1 MKKLPS
7 LILFIFLCFSSCN
20 FFMQEEYGELV
31 IDLEGSSSRAIGSN
45 GLPEIASSELY
56 LQIIG
61 ERSGIIEKKFEAGT
75 PKFFSENFPIGEKLK
90 IRVRLSVVS
99 ASWDTSVN
107 HTVTQGTNNIM
118 LKLNKIA
125 SGNKKIAF
133 SIGHSG
139 SPVNHKLRFEN
150 SSDIGINASTPI
162 SGTPGFARDSK
173 GRLYFIY
180 KDSSHWKIKRFT
192 SEGAEDTAYNHSPLT
207 SSLTGDDSEI
217 FSDRSTGDIY
227 ILDKKSSGNELYKT
241 DGTTSTN
248 IELPSNFQTP
258 SGDKISRMAIYDKF
272 CFIID
277 NNNKLHSYNF
287 NGTEI
292 SGHPIKSLDLFTNL
306 IKINSSD
313 IPAGNFKS
321 GDIFVNNNKLYVLFS
336 AFSSDLINGAYS
348 LGGILEYTYNDG
360 GNLAPARKLGFSQSL
375 TAGTDKIAHIDEA
388 SNFYGAAK
396 IIGFED
402 ETIYIAD
409 DGYKLQTGTPHAEVE
424 KNKNRIA
431 SLNTVSGSLSFEP
444 TEHTWFEE
452 KQEAAPPTPP
462 TPPSPGKMIV
472 WTKNGTTGYNFYEVT
487 DEDPNTSGK
496 TPLITGSGTTYPLDV
511 FSFDKDG
518 NLYVVWK
525 NNNNK
530 YEVRRYL
537 WLNDQNGYANA
548 HTKIELKDKD
558 GFNLSTEPK
567 AISIYLSAAGGD
579 SYCYYVYKD
588 AAKDNYILRFKW
600 DNESQNFLSSNFD
613 NVYQKKLADE
623 EIPGKEKK
631 CTALAA
637 NLDGLF
643 ASIIDETDNSYDITI
658 KKYSHTGTDES
669 SKQIISDPTS
679 SGGGNPDKYHK
690 QTINDMYIKDGAL
703 YILAAQYK
711 GRLNSTS
718 TTKVSVGGSLLKLES
733 LSGNIQDSTLTN
745 LWPSGAINALKED
758 YAPYRFIKTGDNQMV
773 IASDGYNGNSSSSP
787 ICTQLNKLVFFKK
800 TGGPDQWQYEKTK
813 DTDAQFSKELNHTG
827 GQFTWK

>member
-31 IDLEGSSSRAIGSN
+31 IDLEGSSSRTIGSN

-61 ERSGIIEKKFEAGT
+61 ETSGIIKKKFEAGT

-99 ASWDTSVN
+99 ASWETSVN

-139 SPVNHKLRFEN
+139 SSVSHKLRFEN
-150 SSDIGINASTPI
+150 GTDIGINASTPI

-180 KDSSHWKIKRFT
+180 KDSSQWKIKRFT
-192 SEGAEDTAYNHSPLT
+192 SEGAEDTAYNHSSLT
-207 SSLTGDDSEI
+207 SSLTGDEVEI

-227 ILDKKSSGNELYKT
+227 VLDKRSTGNKLYKT
-241 DGTTSTN
+241 DGTTKTN
-248 IELPSNFQTP
+248 IDLPSNFQNL

-272 CFIID
+272 SFIID

-287 NGTEI
+287 NGTQI
-292 SGHPIKSLDLFTNL
+292 SGTSIPSLDLFANL
-306 IKINSSD
+306 VKINSSY

-321 GDIFVNNNKLYVLFS
+321 GDIFVNKNKLYVLFS
-336 AFSSDLINGAYS
+336 AFSNDLINGAYS
-348 LGGILEYTYNDG
+348 LGGILEYTYNDE
-360 GNLAPARKLGFSQSL
+360 GNLVPARKLGFSQSL
-375 TAGTDKIAHIDEA
+375 TAGTENIANIDEA

-409 DGYKLQTGTPHAEVE
+409 DGYKLQTGASHAEVE

-431 SLNTVSGSLSFEP
+431 NLNTVSGSLSFEP
-444 TEHTWFEE
+444 TDHTWFEE

-462 TPPSPGKMIV
+462 TPPSPGKMII
-472 WTKNGTTGYNFYEVT
+472 WTKNGTSGYKFYEVT
-487 DEDPNTSGK
+487 DEDPNISGK

-511 FSFDKDG
+511 CSFDKDG

-525 NNNNK
+525 VGLTYKVRQYTKNSDGSFNTSSPPEQQLYYDSSTKLNQNQTPIAIAVDTSNNSTGYLIYSYNNNNINTPMEK
-530 YEVRRYL
+530 NS
-537 WLNDQNGYANA
+537 W
-548 HTKIELKDKD
+548 TKTA
-558 GFNLSTEPK
+558 GFNSGSHYDSYT
-567 AISIYLSAAGGD
+567 ILSAGHSVMAMAV
-579 SYCYYVYKD
+579 S
-588 AAKDNYILRFKW
+588 
-600 DNESQNFLSSNFD
+600 
-613 NVYQKKLADE
+613 
-623 EIPGKEKK
+623 P
-631 CTALAA
+631 
-637 NLDGLF
+637 DGLF
-643 ASIIDETDNSYDITI
+643 VAIENSLGTNVALSIWKYVDLSQPPNNQKYALTALGYHTNPGNADNLA
-658 KKYSHTGTDES
+658 
-669 SKQIISDPTS
+669 P
-679 SGGGNPDKYHK
+679 NF
-690 QTINDMYIKDGAL
+690 INDMYIKDGAL

-711 GRLNSTS
+711 GRLDSTS

-733 LSGNIQDSTLTN
+733 LSGNIQTSPLTN

-787 ICTQLNKLVFFKK
+787 ICTQLNKLVFFNKSS
-800 TGGPDQWQYEKTK
+800 GSSQWQYEKTK

>member
-1 MKKLPS
+1 M
-7 LILFIFLCFSSCN
+7 
-20 FFMQEEYGELV
+20 
-31 IDLEGSSSRAIGSN
+31 
-45 GLPEIASSELY
+45 
-56 LQIIG
+56 
-61 ERSGIIEKKFEAGT
+61 
-75 PKFFSENFPIGEKLK
+75 
-90 IRVRLSVVS
+90 
-99 ASWDTSVN
+99 
-107 HTVTQGTNNIM
+107 
-118 LKLNKIA
+118 
-125 SGNKKIAF
+125 
-133 SIGHSG
+133 
-139 SPVNHKLRFEN
+139 PV
-150 SSDIGINASTPI
+150 

-192 SEGAEDTAYNHSPLT
+192 SEGAEDTAYNHIPLT
-207 SSLTGDDSEI
+207 SSLTGDEVEI

-227 ILDKKSSGNELYKT
+227 VLDKKSSGNKLYKT
-241 DGTTSTN
+241 DGTTTTN
-248 IELPSNFQTP
+248 IVIPSNFQNP

-272 CFIID
+272 SFIID
-277 NNNKLHSYNF
+277 DSNKLHSYNF

-292 SGHPIKSLDLFTNL
+292 SGHPIQSLDLFKNL
-306 IKINSSD
+306 VKINSSY

-321 GDIFVNNNKLYVLFS
+321 MDIFVNKNKFYVLFS
-336 AFSSDLINGAYS
+336 AFSNDLTNGAYS

-360 GNLAPARKLGFSQSL
+360 GNLEPARKLGFSQSL
-375 TAGTDKIAHIDEA
+375 TAGMDNIANIDEA

-409 DGYKLQTGTPHAEVE
+409 DGYKLQIGTSHAEVE

-431 SLNTVSGSLSFEP
+431 SLNTVSGALSFEP

-452 KQEAAPPTPP
+452 KQESAPPTPP
-462 TPPSPGKMIV
+462 APLSPEKMII
-472 WTKNGTTGYNFYEVT
+472 WTKNGASGYNFYEVT
-487 DEDPNTSGK
+487 KEDLNISGK
-496 TPLITGSGTTYPLDV
+496 SPLITGSGNTYPLDV

-525 NNNNK
+525 NNNK

-537 WLNDQNGYANA
+537 WLKDHNEYANA

-567 AISIYLSAAGGD
+567 AISIYLSTAGGD
-579 SYCYYVYKD
+579 SYFYYVYKD
-588 AAKDNYILRFKW
+588 TAKNNYILRFKW
-600 DNESQNFLSSNFD
+600 DNESQNFSSSSFNS
-613 NVYQKKLADE
+613 VYQKKLADE
-623 EIPGKEKK
+623 GIPGKEKK

-637 NLDGLF
+637 NSDGLF

-669 SKQIISDPTS
+669 SKQIISDPAS

-703 YILAAQYK
+703 YILTAQYK
-711 GRLNSTS
+711 GRLDSTS

-733 LSGNIQDSTLTN
+733 LSGNIQTSTLTN
-745 LWPSGAINALKED
+745 LWPSGAIDELEKD
-758 YAPYRFIKTGDNQMV
+758 YAPYRFIKISDNRL
-773 IASDGYNGNSSSSP
+773 IAASDGYKGNSSQSP
-787 ICTQLNKLVFFKK
+787 KCTQLNKLVFFKK
-800 TGGPDQWQYEKTK
+800 NGGPNQWQYETVK
-813 DTDAQFSKELNHTG
+813 DTDAEFSKELNYTG
-827 GQFTWK
+827 GQFKWE

>member
-1 MKKLPS
+1 M
-7 LILFIFLCFSSCN
+7 
-20 FFMQEEYGELV
+20 
-31 IDLEGSSSRAIGSN
+31 
-45 GLPEIASSELY
+45 
-56 LQIIG
+56 
-61 ERSGIIEKKFEAGT
+61 
-75 PKFFSENFPIGEKLK
+75 
-90 IRVRLSVVS
+90 VS
-99 ASWDTSVN
+99 ASWETSVN

-207 SSLTGDDSEI
+207 SSLTGDEAEI

-227 ILDKKSSGNELYKT
+227 VLDKQSTGNKLYKT
-241 DGTTSTN
+241 DGTTNTN
-248 IELPSNFQTP
+248 IVIPSNFQNP
-258 SGDKISRMAIYDKF
+258 PGDKISRMAIYDKF
-272 CFIID
+272 SFIID

-287 NGTEI
+287 NGTQI
-292 SGHPIKSLDLFTNL
+292 SGTSIPSLDLFANL
-306 IKINSSD
+306 VKINSSY

-321 GDIFVNNNKLYVLFS
+321 GDIFVNKNKLYVLFS
-336 AFSSDLINGAYS
+336 AFSNDLINGAYS
-348 LGGILEYTYNDG
+348 LGGILEYTYNDE
-360 GNLAPARKLGFSQSL
+360 GNLVPARKLGFSQSL
-375 TAGTDKIAHIDEA
+375 TAGTENIANIDEA

-409 DGYKLQTGTPHAEVE
+409 DGYKLQTGASHAEVE

-431 SLNTVSGSLSFEP
+431 NLNTVSGSLSFEP
-444 TEHTWFEE
+444 TDHTWFEE

-487 DEDPNTSGK
+487 EEDPNISGK

-511 FSFDKDG
+511 CSFDKDG

-525 NNNNK
+525 VGLTYKVRQYTKNSDGSFNTSSPPEQQLYYDSSTKLNQNQTPIAIAVDTSNNNTG
-530 YEVRRYL
+530 YL
-537 WLNDQNGYANA
+537 IYSYNNSNTPMEKNSW
-548 HTKIELKDKD
+548 TKTA
-558 GFNLSTEPK
+558 GFNSG
-567 AISIYLSAAGGD
+567 SHND
-579 SYCYYVYKD
+579 SYI
-588 AAKDNYILRFKW
+588 ILPAGH
-600 DNESQNFLSSNFD
+600 SVMSMAVS
-613 NVYQKKLADE
+613 
-623 EIPGKEKK
+623 P
-631 CTALAA
+631 
-637 NLDGLF
+637 DGLF
-643 ASIIDETDNSYDITI
+643 VAIENSLGTNVALSIW
-658 KKYSHTGTDES
+658 KYVDLSQPPNNQKYALTALGYHTN
-669 SKQIISDPTS
+669 P
-679 SGGGNPDKYHK
+679 GNADDLAPNF
-690 QTINDMYIKDGAL
+690 INDMYIKDGAL
-703 YILAAQYK
+703 YILTAQYK
-711 GRLNSTS
+711 GRLDSPY

-733 LSGNIQDSTLTN
+733 LSGNIQTSPLTN

-773 IASDGYNGNSSSSP
+773 IASDGYNGNSSPSP
-787 ICTQLNKLVFFKK
+787 KCTQLNKLVFFNKSS
-800 TGGPDQWQYEKTK
+800 GSSQWQYEKTK

>member
-61 ERSGIIEKKFEAGT
+61 ETSGIIERKFEAGT

-90 IRVRLSVVS
+90 IRVRLSVAS
-99 ASWDTSVN
+99 ASWETSVN

-139 SPVNHKLRFEN
+139 SSVSHKLRFEN
-150 SSDIGINASTPI
+150 SSDISINASTPI

-180 KDSSHWKIKRFT
+180 KDSSQWKIKRFT
-192 SEGAEDTAYNHSPLT
+192 SEGAEDTAYNHSSLT
-207 SSLTGDDSEI
+207 SSLTGDEVEI

-227 ILDKKSSGNELYKT
+227 VLDKKSSGNKLYKT

-248 IELPSNFQTP
+248 IELPSNFQNP
-258 SGDKISRMAIYDKF
+258 AGDKISRMAIYDKF
-272 CFIID
+272 SFIID

-321 GDIFVNNNKLYVLFS
+321 GDIFVNENKLYVLFS
-336 AFSSDLINGAYS
+336 AFSNDLINGAYS
-348 LGGILEYTYNDG
+348 LGGILEYTYNDE
-360 GNLAPARKLGFSQSL
+360 GNLEPARKLGFSQSL
-375 TAGTDKIAHIDEA
+375 TAGTDNIAHIDEA

-402 ETIYIAD
+402 ETIYVAD
-409 DGYKLQTGTPHAEVE
+409 DGYKLQTGTSHAEVE

-444 TEHTWFEE
+444 TDHTWFEE

-462 TPPSPGKMIV
+462 SPGKMII
-472 WTKNGTTGYNFYEVT
+472 WTKNGTAGYNFYEVT
-487 DEDPNTSGK
+487 DEDPNISGK

-511 FSFDKDG
+511 CSFDKDG

-525 NNNNK
+525 VGLTYKVRQYTKNSDGSFNTSSPPEQQLYYDSSTKLNQNQTPIAIAVDTSNNSTGYLIYSYNNNNINTPMEK
-530 YEVRRYL
+530 NS
-537 WLNDQNGYANA
+537 W
-548 HTKIELKDKD
+548 TKTA
-558 GFNLSTEPK
+558 GFNSGSHYDSYT
-567 AISIYLSAAGGD
+567 ILSAGHSVMAMAV
-579 SYCYYVYKD
+579 S
-588 AAKDNYILRFKW
+588 
-600 DNESQNFLSSNFD
+600 
-613 NVYQKKLADE
+613 
-623 EIPGKEKK
+623 P
-631 CTALAA
+631 
-637 NLDGLF
+637 DGLF
-643 ASIIDETDNSYDITI
+643 VAIENSLGTNVALSIWKYVDLSQPSNNQKYALTDLGY
-658 KKYSHTGTDES
+658 HTN
-669 SKQIISDPTS
+669 P
-679 SGGGNPDKYHK
+679 GNADDLAPNF
-690 QTINDMYIKDGAL
+690 INDMYIKDGAL

-711 GRLNSTS
+711 GRLDSPY

-773 IASDGYNGNSSSSP
+773 IASDGYKGNKNETQK
-787 ICTQLNKLVFFKK
+787 CTQLNKLVFFNKSS
-800 TGGPDQWQYEKTK
+800 GSAQWEYEKTK
-813 DTDAQFSKELNHTG
+813 DTDAQFSKELNYTG
-827 GQFTWK
+827 GRFTWK

>member
-31 IDLEGSSSRAIGSN
+31 IDLEGSSSRTIGSN

-61 ERSGIIEKKFEAGT
+61 ETSGIIEKKFEAGT

-99 ASWDTSVN
+99 ASWETSVN

-227 ILDKKSSGNELYKT
+227 ILDKKSSENKLYKT

-272 CFIID
+272 CFIAD
-277 NNNKLHSYNF
+277 DNNKLHSYNF
-287 NGTEI
+287 NGTQI

-321 GDIFVNNNKLYVLFS
+321 GDIFVNENKLYVLFS
-336 AFSSDLINGAYS
+336 AFSNDLTNGAYS
-348 LGGILEYTYNDG
+348 LGGILEYTYNDE
-360 GNLAPARKLGFSQSL
+360 GNLEPARKLGFSQSL
-375 TAGTDKIAHIDEA
+375 TAGADNIANIDEA

-409 DGYKLQTGTPHAEVE
+409 DGYKLQTGTSHAEVE

-431 SLNTVSGSLSFEP
+431 SLNTVSGALSFEP
-444 TEHTWFEE
+444 TDHTWFEE
-452 KQEAAPPTPP
+452 KQEAAPP

-487 DEDPNTSGK
+487 EEDQNTSGK

-525 NNNNK
+525 VGSTYKVRQYTKNSDGSFNTSSPHEQQLYYNSSTPLNQNQTPIAIAVDTSNNTTGYLIYSYNNNNSNTPMEK
-530 YEVRRYL
+530 NS
-537 WLNDQNGYANA
+537 W
-548 HTKIELKDKD
+548 TKTA
-558 GFNLSTEPK
+558 GFNSGSYNGSY
-567 AISIYLSAAGGD
+567 AILSAGYSVMAMAV
-579 SYCYYVYKD
+579 S
-588 AAKDNYILRFKW
+588 
-600 DNESQNFLSSNFD
+600 
-613 NVYQKKLADE
+613 
-623 EIPGKEKK
+623 P
-631 CTALAA
+631 
-637 NLDGLF
+637 DGLF
-643 ASIIDETDNSYDITI
+643 AAIENTHGTNAALSIW
-658 KKYSHTGTDES
+658 KYVD
-669 SKQIISDPTS
+669 TS
-679 SGGGNPDKYHK
+679 SPPNNQKYALTDLGYHTNPGNADDLAPNF
-690 QTINDMYIKDGAL
+690 INDMYIKDGAL
-703 YILAAQYK
+703 YILTAQYK
-711 GRLNSTS
+711 GRLDSPY
-718 TTKVSVGGSLLKLES
+718 TTKVSVGGSLLKLEN
-733 LSGNIQDSTLTN
+733 LSGNIQTSPLTN
-745 LWPSGAINALKED
+745 LWPSGTIDKLKEN

-773 IASDGYNGNSSSSP
+773 IASDGYKGNKTETQK
-787 ICTQLNKLVFFKK
+787 CTQLNKLVFFKK
-800 TGGPDQWQYEKTK
+800 TGSSAQWQYETVK
-813 DTDAQFSKELNHTG
+813 DTDAEFSKELNYTG
-827 GQFTWK
+827 GQFKWE

>member
-61 ERSGIIEKKFEAGT
+61 ETSGIIERKFEAGT

-99 ASWDTSVN
+99 ASWETSVN

-139 SPVNHKLRFEN
+139 SSVSHKLRFEN
-150 SSDIGINASTPI
+150 GTDIGINASTPI

-180 KDSSHWKIKRFT
+180 KDSSQWKIKRFT
-192 SEGAEDTAYNHSPLT
+192 SEGAEDTAYNHSSLT
-207 SSLTGDDSEI
+207 SSLTGDEVEI

-227 ILDKKSSGNELYKT
+227 VLDKRSTGNKLYKT
-241 DGTTSTN
+241 DGTTKTN
-248 IELPSNFQTP
+248 IDLPSNFQNL

-272 CFIID
+272 SFIID

-287 NGTEI
+287 NGTQI
-292 SGHPIKSLDLFTNL
+292 SGTSIPSLDLFANL
-306 IKINSSD
+306 VKINSSY

-321 GDIFVNNNKLYVLFS
+321 GDIFVNKNKLYVLFS
-336 AFSSDLINGAYS
+336 AFSNDLINGAYS
-348 LGGILEYTYNDG
+348 LGGILEYTYNDE
-360 GNLAPARKLGFSQSL
+360 GNLVPARKLGFSQSL
-375 TAGTDKIAHIDEA
+375 TAGTENIANIDEA

-409 DGYKLQTGTPHAEVE
+409 DGYKLQTGASHAEVE

-431 SLNTVSGSLSFEP
+431 NLNTVSGSLSFEP
-444 TEHTWFEE
+444 TDHTWFEE

-462 TPPSPGKMIV
+462 TPPSPGKMII
-472 WTKNGTTGYNFYEVT
+472 WTKNGTSGYKFYEVT
-487 DEDPNTSGK
+487 DEDPNISGK

-511 FSFDKDG
+511 CSFDKDG

-525 NNNNK
+525 VGLTYKVRQYTKNSDGSFNTSSPPEQQLYYDSSTKLNQNQTPIAIAVDTSNNSTGYLIYSYNNNNINTPMEK
-530 YEVRRYL
+530 NS
-537 WLNDQNGYANA
+537 W
-548 HTKIELKDKD
+548 TKTA
-558 GFNLSTEPK
+558 GFNSGSHYDSYT
-567 AISIYLSAAGGD
+567 ILSAGHSVMAMAV
-579 SYCYYVYKD
+579 S
-588 AAKDNYILRFKW
+588 
-600 DNESQNFLSSNFD
+600 
-613 NVYQKKLADE
+613 
-623 EIPGKEKK
+623 P
-631 CTALAA
+631 
-637 NLDGLF
+637 DGLF
-643 ASIIDETDNSYDITI
+643 VAIENSLGTNVALSIWKYVDLSQPPNNQKYALTALGYHTNPGNADNLA
-658 KKYSHTGTDES
+658 
-669 SKQIISDPTS
+669 P
-679 SGGGNPDKYHK
+679 NF
-690 QTINDMYIKDGAL
+690 INDMYIKDGAL

-711 GRLNSTS
+711 GRLDSTS

-733 LSGNIQDSTLTN
+733 LSGNIQTSPLTN

-787 ICTQLNKLVFFKK
+787 ICTQLNKLVFFNKSS
-800 TGGPDQWQYEKTK
+800 GSSQWQYEKTK

>member
-1 MKKLPS
+1 
-7 LILFIFLCFSSCN
+7 
-20 FFMQEEYGELV
+20 MQEKYGELL
-31 IDLEGSSSRAIGSN
+31 IDLEGASSRDIGSN

-75 PKFFSENFPIGEKLK
+75 PKFFSKNFPIGEKLK
-90 IRVRLSVVS
+90 IRVRLSVLS
-99 ASWDTSVN
+99 ASWEASVN
-107 HTVTQGTNNIM
+107 HTVTQGTNNII

-125 SGNKKIAF
+125 SSNKKIEF
-133 SIGHSG
+133 SIGYAGSSG
-139 SPVNHKLRFEN
+139 ASVSHKLRFEN
-150 SSDIGINASTPI
+150 GSDIGINASTPV

-192 SEGAEDTAYNHSPLT
+192 SEGAEDTAYTHSPLT
-207 SSLTGDDSEI
+207 SSLTGDEAEI

-227 ILDKKSSGNELYKT
+227 VLDKQSTGNKLYKT
-241 DGTTSTN
+241 DGTTTTN
-248 IELPSNFQTP
+248 IVIPSNFQNP

-272 CFIID
+272 SFIID
-277 NNNKLHSYNF
+277 DSNKLHSYNF
-287 NGTEI
+287 NGTQI

-321 GDIFVNNNKLYVLFS
+321 GDIFVNENKLYVLFS
-336 AFSSDLINGAYS
+336 AFSNDLINGAYS
-348 LGGILEYTYNDG
+348 LGGILEYTYNDE
-360 GNLAPARKLGFSQSL
+360 GNLEPARKLGFSQSL
-375 TAGTDKIAHIDEA
+375 TAETDNIANIDEA

-402 ETIYIAD
+402 ETIYVAD
-409 DGYKLQTGTPHAEVE
+409 DGYKLQTGTSHAEVE
-424 KNKNRIA
+424 KNKNRIS

-452 KQEAAPPTPP
+452 KQEAALP
-462 TPPSPGKMIV
+462 TPPSPGKMII
-472 WTKNGTTGYNFYEVT
+472 WTKNGTSGYNFYEVT
-487 DEDPNTSGK
+487 KEDLNISGK
-496 TPLITGSGTTYPLDV
+496 TPLITGSGNTYPLDV

-518 NLYVVWK
+518 NLYVLWK
-525 NNNNK
+525 NNNK

-548 HTKIELKDKD
+548 YTKIELKNKN

-567 AISIYLSAAGGD
+567 AISIYLSTAGGD
-579 SYCYYVYKD
+579 SYFYYVYKD

-600 DNESQNFLSSNFD
+600 DNESQNFSFSSFD
-613 NVYQKKLADE
+613 SVYQKKLADE
-623 EIPGKEKK
+623 GIPGKEKK

-637 NLDGLF
+637 NSDGLF
-643 ASIIDETDNSYDITI
+643 ASIIDETDTSYDITI

-669 SKQIISDPTS
+669 SKQIISDPAS

-711 GRLNSTS
+711 GRLDSPY

-733 LSGNIQDSTLTN
+733 LSGNIQTSPLTN
-745 LWPSGAINALKED
+745 LWPSGTIDKLKED
-758 YAPYRFIKTGDNQMV
+758 YAPYRFIKTSDNQMV
-773 IASDGYNGNSSSSP
+773 IASDGYKGNKTETQK
-787 ICTQLNKLVFFKK
+787 CTQLNKLVFFKK
-800 TGGPDQWQYEKTK
+800 TGGPNQWQYETVK
-813 DTDAQFSKELNHTG
+813 DTDAEFSKELNYTG
-827 GQFTWK
+827 GQFKWE

>member
-31 IDLEGSSSRAIGSN
+31 IDLQGSSSRTIGSN

-61 ERSGIIEKKFEAGT
+61 ETSGIIEKKFEAGT

-99 ASWDTSVN
+99 ASWETSVN
-107 HTVTQGTNNIM
+107 HTITQGTNNIM

-139 SPVNHKLRFEN
+139 SSVSHKLRFEN
-150 SSDIGINASTPI
+150 SSDISINASTPI

-180 KDSSHWKIKRFT
+180 KDSSQWKIKRFT
-192 SEGAEDTAYNHSPLT
+192 SEGAEDTAYNHSSLT
-207 SSLTGDDSEI
+207 SSLTGDEVEI

-227 ILDKKSSGNELYKT
+227 ILDKQSTGNNLYKT
-241 DGTTSTN
+241 DGTTKTN
-248 IELPSNFQTP
+248 IVIPSNFQNP

-272 CFIID
+272 SFIID

-292 SGHPIKSLDLFTNL
+292 SGTSIPSLDLFANL
-306 IKINSSD
+306 VKINSSY

-321 GDIFVNNNKLYVLFS
+321 GDIFVNKNKLYVLFS
-336 AFSSDLINGAYS
+336 AFSSDLTNGAYS
-348 LGGILEYTYNDG
+348 LGGILEYTYNDE
-360 GNLAPARKLGFSQSL
+360 GNLVPARKLGFSQSL
-375 TAGTDKIAHIDEA
+375 AAGTDNIAHIDEA

-396 IIGFED
+396 IIGFEG

-409 DGYKLQTGTPHAEVE
+409 DGYKLQIGTSHAEVE

-444 TEHTWFEE
+444 TDHTWFEE

-462 TPPSPGKMIV
+462 SLGKMII
-472 WTKNGTTGYNFYEVT
+472 WTKNGTAGYNFYEVT
-487 DEDPNTSGK
+487 DEDPNISGK

-511 FSFDKDG
+511 CSFDKDG

-525 NNNNK
+525 VGLTYKVRQYTKNSDGSFNTSSPPEQQLYYDSSTKLNQNQTPIAIAVDTSNNSTGYLIYSYNNNNINTPMEK
-530 YEVRRYL
+530 NS
-537 WLNDQNGYANA
+537 W
-548 HTKIELKDKD
+548 TKTA
-558 GFNLSTEPK
+558 GFNSGSHYDSYT
-567 AISIYLSAAGGD
+567 ILSAGHSVMAMAV
-579 SYCYYVYKD
+579 S
-588 AAKDNYILRFKW
+588 
-600 DNESQNFLSSNFD
+600 
-613 NVYQKKLADE
+613 
-623 EIPGKEKK
+623 P
-631 CTALAA
+631 
-637 NLDGLF
+637 DGLF
-643 ASIIDETDNSYDITI
+643 VAIENSLGTNVALSIW
-658 KKYSHTGTDES
+658 KYVDLSQPPNNQKYALTALGYHT
-669 SKQIISDPTS
+669 
-679 SGGGNPDKYHK
+679 NPSNADDLAPNF
-690 QTINDMYIKDGAL
+690 INDMYIKDGAL

-711 GRLNSTS
+711 GRLDSPY

-733 LSGNIQDSTLTN
+733 LSGNIQVSTLTN

-773 IASDGYNGNSSSSP
+773 IASDGYNGNSSPSP
-787 ICTQLNKLVFFKK
+787 KCTQLNKLVFFKK
-800 TGGPDQWQYEKTK
+800 TGGSSQWQYEKTK
-813 DTDAQFSKELNHTG
+813 DTDAKFSKELNHTG
-827 GQFTWK
+827 GQFKWE

>member
-150 SSDIGINASTPI
+150 SSDIDINASTPI

-207 SSLTGDDSEI
+207 SSLTGDEVEI

-227 ILDKKSSGNELYKT
+227 VLDKQSTGNKLYKT
-241 DGTTSTN
+241 DGTTNTN
-248 IELPSNFQTP
+248 IVIPSNFQNP
-258 SGDKISRMAIYDKF
+258 PGDKISRMAIYDKF
-272 CFIID
+272 SFIID

-287 NGTEI
+287 NGTQI
-292 SGHPIKSLDLFTNL
+292 SGHPIKSLDLFANL
-306 IKINSSD
+306 VKINSID

-336 AFSSDLINGAYS
+336 AFSNDLTNGAYS

-431 SLNTVSGSLSFEP
+431 SLNTVSGALSFEP
-444 TEHTWFEE
+444 TDHTWFEE
-452 KQEAAPPTPP
+452 KQEAAPP

-511 FSFDKDG
+511 CSFDKDG

-525 NNNNK
+525 VGSTYKVRQYTKNSDGSFNTSSPHEQQLYYNSSTPLTQNQTPIAIAVDTSNNTTGYLIYSYNNNNNNNTPMEK
-530 YEVRRYL
+530 NS
-537 WLNDQNGYANA
+537 W
-548 HTKIELKDKD
+548 TKTA
-558 GFNLSTEPK
+558 GFNSGLYNGSY
-567 AISIYLSAAGGD
+567 IILSAGHSVMAMAV
-579 SYCYYVYKD
+579 S
-588 AAKDNYILRFKW
+588 A
-600 DNESQNFLSSNFD
+600 
-613 NVYQKKLADE
+613 
-623 EIPGKEKK
+623 
-631 CTALAA
+631 
-637 NLDGLF
+637 DGLF
-643 ASIIDETDNSYDITI
+643 VAIENNQGTNAALSIWKYVDLFQPSNNQKYALTDLGY
-658 KKYSHTGTDES
+658 HTN
-669 SKQIISDPTS
+669 P
-679 SGGGNPDKYHK
+679 GNADDLAPNF
-690 QTINDMYIKDGAL
+690 INDMYIKDGAL

-711 GRLNSTS
+711 GRLDSPY
-718 TTKVSVGGSLLKLES
+718 TTKVSVGGSLLKLEN

-745 LWPSGAINALKED
+745 LWPSGAINALQEN
-758 YAPYRFIKTGDNQMV
+758 YAPYRFIKTSDNQMV
-773 IASDGYNGNSSSSP
+773 IASDGYKGNKTETQK
-787 ICTQLNKLVFFKK
+787 CTQLNKLVFFKK
-800 TGGPDQWQYEKTK
+800 TSGPNQWQYETVK
-813 DTDAQFSKELNHTG
+813 DTDAKFSKELNYTG
-827 GQFTWK
+827 GLFKWE

>member
-1 MKKLPS
+1 
-7 LILFIFLCFSSCN
+7 
-20 FFMQEEYGELV
+20 MQEEYGELV

-61 ERSGIIEKKFEAGT
+61 ETSGIIERKFEAGT

-139 SPVNHKLRFEN
+139 SSVSHKLRFEN
-150 SSDIGINASTPI
+150 GTDISINASTPI

-192 SEGAEDTAYNHSPLT
+192 SEGAEDTAYTHSPLT
-207 SSLTGDDSEI
+207 SSLTGDEAEI

-227 ILDKKSSGNELYKT
+227 VLDKQSTGNKLYKT
-241 DGTTSTN
+241 DGTTTTN
-248 IELPSNFQTP
+248 IVIPSNFQNP
-258 SGDKISRMAIYDKF
+258 PGDKISRMAIHDKF
-272 CFIID
+272 SFIID

-287 NGTEI
+287 NGTQI
-292 SGHPIKSLDLFTNL
+292 SGTSIPSLDLFANL
-306 IKINSSD
+306 VKINSSY

-321 GDIFVNNNKLYVLFS
+321 GDIFVNKNKLYVLFS
-336 AFSSDLINGAYS
+336 AFSNDLINGAYS
-348 LGGILEYTYNDG
+348 LGGILEYTYNDE
-360 GNLAPARKLGFSQSL
+360 GNLVPARKLGFSQSL
-375 TAGTDKIAHIDEA
+375 TAGTENIANIDEA

-402 ETIYIAD
+402 ETIYVAD
-409 DGYKLQTGTPHAEVE
+409 DGYKLQTGASHAEVE

-431 SLNTVSGSLSFEP
+431 NLNTASGSLSFEP
-444 TEHTWFEE
+444 TDHTWFEE

-462 TPPSPGKMIV
+462 TPPSPGKMII
-472 WTKNGTTGYNFYEVT
+472 WTKNGTSGYKFYEVT
-487 DEDPNTSGK
+487 DEDPNISGK

-511 FSFDKDG
+511 CSFDKDG

-525 NNNNK
+525 VGLTYKVRQYTKNSDGSFNTSSPPEQQLYYDSSTKLNQNQTPIAIAVDTSNNSTGYLIYSYNNNNINTPMEK
-530 YEVRRYL
+530 NS
-537 WLNDQNGYANA
+537 W
-548 HTKIELKDKD
+548 TKTA
-558 GFNLSTEPK
+558 GFNSGSHYDSYT
-567 AISIYLSAAGGD
+567 ILSAGHSVMAMAV
-579 SYCYYVYKD
+579 S
-588 AAKDNYILRFKW
+588 
-600 DNESQNFLSSNFD
+600 
-613 NVYQKKLADE
+613 
-623 EIPGKEKK
+623 P
-631 CTALAA
+631 
-637 NLDGLF
+637 DGLF
-643 ASIIDETDNSYDITI
+643 VAIENSLGTNVALSIWKYVDLSQPPNNQKYALTALGYHTNPGNADNLA
-658 KKYSHTGTDES
+658 
-669 SKQIISDPTS
+669 P
-679 SGGGNPDKYHK
+679 NF
-690 QTINDMYIKDGAL
+690 INDMYIKDGAL

-711 GRLNSTS
+711 GRLDSTS

-733 LSGNIQDSTLTN
+733 LSGNIQTSPLTN

-800 TGGPDQWQYEKTK
+800 TGGSSQWQYETVK
-813 DTDAQFSKELNHTG
+813 DTDAEFSKELNYTS
-827 GQFTWK
+827 GQFKWE

>member
-61 ERSGIIEKKFEAGT
+61 ETSGIIERKFEAGT

-99 ASWDTSVN
+99 ASWETSVN

-139 SPVNHKLRFEN
+139 SSVSHKLRFEN
-150 SSDIGINASTPI
+150 GTDIGINASTPI

-192 SEGAEDTAYNHSPLT
+192 SEGAEDTAYNHIPLT
-207 SSLTGDDSEI
+207 SSLTGDEVEI

-227 ILDKKSSGNELYKT
+227 VLDKKSSGNKLYKT

-248 IELPSNFQTP
+248 IELPSNFQNP
-258 SGDKISRMAIYDKF
+258 AGDKISRMAIYDKF
-272 CFIID
+272 SFIID

-292 SGHPIKSLDLFTNL
+292 SGTSIPSLDLFANL
-306 IKINSSD
+306 IKINSID
-313 IPAGNFKS
+313 IPVSNFKS

-336 AFSSDLINGAYS
+336 AFSNDLTNGAYS
-348 LGGILEYTYNDG
+348 LGGILEYTYNDE
-360 GNLAPARKLGFSQSL
+360 GNLEPARKLGFSQSL
-375 TAGTDKIAHIDEA
+375 TAGTDNIAHIDEA

-409 DGYKLQTGTPHAEVE
+409 DGYKLQTGTSHAEVE
-424 KNKNRIA
+424 KNKNRIS
-431 SLNTVSGSLSFEP
+431 SLNTVSGALSFEP

-487 DEDPNTSGK
+487 EEDPNISGK

-511 FSFDKDG
+511 CSFDKDG

-525 NNNNK
+525 VGLTYKVRQYTKNSDGSFNTSSPPEQQLYYDSSTKLNQNQTPIAIAVDTSNNNTG
-530 YEVRRYL
+530 YL
-537 WLNDQNGYANA
+537 IYSYNNNSNTPMEKNSW
-548 HTKIELKDKD
+548 TKTA
-558 GFNLSTEPK
+558 GFNSG
-567 AISIYLSAAGGD
+567 SHND
-579 SYCYYVYKD
+579 SYI
-588 AAKDNYILRFKW
+588 ILPAGH
-600 DNESQNFLSSNFD
+600 SVMSMAVS
-613 NVYQKKLADE
+613 
-623 EIPGKEKK
+623 P
-631 CTALAA
+631 
-637 NLDGLF
+637 DGLF
-643 ASIIDETDNSYDITI
+643 VAIQNAHGTNAALSIW
-658 KKYSHTGTDES
+658 KYVDLSQPSNNQKYALTALGYHTN
-669 SKQIISDPTS
+669 P
-679 SGGGNPDKYHK
+679 GNADDLAPNF
-690 QTINDMYIKDGAL
+690 INDMYIKDGAL
-703 YILAAQYK
+703 YILTAQYK
-711 GRLNSTS
+711 GRLDSPY

-733 LSGNIQDSTLTN
+733 LSGNIQTSPLTN

-773 IASDGYNGNSSSSP
+773 IASDGYNGNSSPSP
-787 ICTQLNKLVFFKK
+787 KCTQLNKLVFFKK
-800 TGGPDQWQYEKTK
+800 TGSSAQWQYETVK
-813 DTDAQFSKELNHTG
+813 DTDAEFSKELNYTG
-827 GQFTWK
+827 GQFKWE

>member
-31 IDLEGSSSRAIGSN
+31 IDLEGSSSRTIGSN

-61 ERSGIIEKKFEAGT
+61 ETSGIIEKKFEAGT
-75 PKFFSENFPIGEKLK
+75 PKFFSENLPIGEKLK

-99 ASWDTSVN
+99 ASWETSVN
-107 HTVTQGTNNIM
+107 HTITQGTNNIM

-139 SPVNHKLRFEN
+139 SSVSHKLRFEN
-150 SSDIGINASTPI
+150 SSDISINASTPI

-180 KDSSHWKIKRFT
+180 KDSSQWKIKRFT
-192 SEGAEDTAYNHSPLT
+192 SEGAEDTAYNHSSLT
-207 SSLTGDDSEI
+207 SSLTGDEVEI

-227 ILDKKSSGNELYKT
+227 ILDKQSTGNNLYKT
-241 DGTTSTN
+241 DGTTKTN
-248 IELPSNFQTP
+248 IVIPSNFQNP

-272 CFIID
+272 SFIID

-292 SGHPIKSLDLFTNL
+292 SGTSIPSLDLFANL
-306 IKINSSD
+306 VKINSSY

-321 GDIFVNNNKLYVLFS
+321 GDIFVNKNKLYVLFS
-336 AFSSDLINGAYS
+336 AFSNDLINGAYS
-348 LGGILEYTYNDG
+348 LGGILEYTYNDE
-360 GNLAPARKLGFSQSL
+360 GNLVPARKLGFSQSL
-375 TAGTDKIAHIDEA
+375 TAGTENIANIDEA

-396 IIGFED
+396 IIGFEG
-402 ETIYIAD
+402 ETIYVAD
-409 DGYKLQTGTPHAEVE
+409 DGYKLQTGTSHAEVE

-487 DEDPNTSGK
+487 EEDPNISGK

-511 FSFDKDG
+511 CSFDKDG

-525 NNNNK
+525 VGLTYKVRQYTKNSDGSFNTSSPPEQQLYYDSSTKLNQNQTPIAIAVDTSNNNTG
-530 YEVRRYL
+530 YL
-537 WLNDQNGYANA
+537 IYSYNNNSNTPMEKNSW
-548 HTKIELKDKD
+548 TKTA
-558 GFNLSTEPK
+558 GFNSG
-567 AISIYLSAAGGD
+567 SHND
-579 SYCYYVYKD
+579 SYI
-588 AAKDNYILRFKW
+588 ILPAGH
-600 DNESQNFLSSNFD
+600 SVMSMAVS
-613 NVYQKKLADE
+613 
-623 EIPGKEKK
+623 P
-631 CTALAA
+631 
-637 NLDGLF
+637 DGLF
-643 ASIIDETDNSYDITI
+643 VAIQNAHGTNAALSIW
-658 KKYSHTGTDES
+658 KYVDLSQPSNNQKYALTALGYHTN
-669 SKQIISDPTS
+669 P
-679 SGGGNPDKYHK
+679 GNADDLAPNF
-690 QTINDMYIKDGAL
+690 INDMYIKDGAL
-703 YILAAQYK
+703 YILTAQYK
-711 GRLNSTS
+711 GRLDSPY

-733 LSGNIQDSTLTN
+733 LSGNIQTSPLTN

-773 IASDGYNGNSSSSP
+773 IASDGYNGNSSPSP
-787 ICTQLNKLVFFKK
+787 KCTQLNKLVFFNKSS
-800 TGGPDQWQYEKTK
+800 GSSQWQYEKTK

>member
-1 MKKLPS
+1 
-7 LILFIFLCFSSCN
+7 
-20 FFMQEEYGELV
+20 MQEEYGEV
-31 IDLEGSSSRAIGSN
+31 IIDLDGTSSRAIGDN
-45 GLPEIASSELY
+45 GLPEIASSDINLK
-56 LQIIG
+56 IIS
-61 ERSGIIEKKFEAGT
+61 ETNGIIEKNFESGQA
-75 PKFFSENFPIGEKLK
+75 KFFSHNFPIGEKLK
-90 IRVRLSVVS
+90 IRVRLSVLS
-99 ASWDTSVN
+99 ASWEASVN

-207 SSLTGDDSEI
+207 SSLTGDEVEI

-227 ILDKKSSGNELYKT
+227 ILDKKSSGNKLYKT

-272 CFIID
+272 CFIAD
-277 NNNKLHSYNF
+277 DNNKLHSYNF
-287 NGTEI
+287 NGTQI

-306 IKINSSD
+306 IKINSSH

-321 GDIFVNNNKLYVLFS
+321 GDIFVNENKLYVLFS
-336 AFSSDLINGAYS
+336 AFSNDLINGAYS
-348 LGGILEYTYNDG
+348 LGGILEYTYNDE
-360 GNLAPARKLGFSQSL
+360 GNLEPARKLGFSQSF
-375 TAGTDKIAHIDEA
+375 TAGADNIANIDEA

-409 DGYKLQTGTPHAEVE
+409 DGYKLQTGTSHAEVE

-431 SLNTVSGSLSFEP
+431 SLNTVSGALSFEP
-444 TEHTWFEE
+444 TDHTWFEE
-452 KQEAAPPTPP
+452 KQEAAPP

-525 NNNNK
+525 VGSTYKVRQYTKNSDGSFNTSSPHEQQLYYNSSTPLNQNQTPIAIAVDTSNNTTGYLIYSYNNNNSNTPMEK
-530 YEVRRYL
+530 NS
-537 WLNDQNGYANA
+537 W
-548 HTKIELKDKD
+548 TKTE
-558 GFNLSTEPK
+558 GFS
-567 AISIYLSAAGGD
+567 SG
-579 SYCYYVYKD
+579 SYKESYT
-588 AAKDNYILRFKW
+588 ILPASF
-600 DNESQNFLSSNFD
+600 SVMAMTVSS
-613 NVYQKKLADE
+613 E
-623 EIPGKEKK
+623 
-631 CTALAA
+631 
-637 NLDGLF
+637 GLF
-643 ASIIDETDNSYDITI
+643 VTVKKEQGTNAALSIW
-658 KKYSHTGTDES
+658 KYVD
-669 SKQIISDPTS
+669 TS
-679 SGGGNPDKYHK
+679 SPPNNQKYALTDLGYHTNPGNADDLAPNF
-690 QTINDMYIKDGAL
+690 INDMYIKDGAL
-703 YILAAQYK
+703 YILTAQYK
-711 GRLNSTS
+711 GRLDSPY
-718 TTKVSVGGSLLKLES
+718 TTKVSVGGSLLKLEN
-733 LSGNIQDSTLTN
+733 LSGNIQTSPLTN
-745 LWPSGAINALKED
+745 LWPSGDIDELKED
-758 YAPYRFIKTGDNQMV
+758 YAPYRFIKTGNDQMV
-773 IASDGYNGNSSSSP
+773 IASDGYKGNINETP
-787 ICTQLNKLVFFKK
+787 QYTQLNKVVFFKK
-800 TGGPDQWQYEKTK
+800 MDGANQWQLEDKN
-813 DTDAQFSKELNHTG
+813 TDAEFSKEIDYQPSSSVPNSWE
-827 GQFTWK
+827 FIWK

>member
-1 MKKLPS
+1 MKKLLS
-7 LILFIFLCFSSCN
+7 LILFIFLCFNSCN
-20 FFMQEEYGELV
+20 FFMQEKYGKLV
-31 IDLEGSSSRAIGSN
+31 IDLEGSTSRAIGSN

-75 PKFFSENFPIGEKLK
+75 PKFFSKNFPIGEKLK
-90 IRVRLSVVS
+90 IKARLSVLS
-99 ASWDTSVN
+99 ASWETSVN
-107 HTVTQGTNNIM
+107 HTLTQGTNNIM

-139 SPVNHKLRFEN
+139 SSVSHKLRFEN
-150 SSDIGINASTPI
+150 GTDIGVNASMPV

-207 SSLTGDDSEI
+207 SSLTGDDTEI

-227 ILDKKSSGNELYKT
+227 VLDKQSTGNKLYKT
-241 DGTTSTN
+241 DGTTTTN
-248 IELPSNFQTP
+248 IVIPSNFQNP

-272 CFIID
+272 CFIAD
-277 NNNKLHSYNF
+277 DNNKLHSYNF
-287 NGTEI
+287 NGTQI

-321 GDIFVNNNKLYVLFS
+321 GDIFVNENKFYVLFS
-336 AFSSDLINGAYS
+336 AFSNDLINGAYS
-348 LGGILEYTYNDG
+348 LGGILEYTYNDE
-360 GNLAPARKLGFSQSL
+360 GNLEPARKLGFSQSL
-375 TAGTDKIAHIDEA
+375 TAETDNIANIDEA

-402 ETIYIAD
+402 ETIYVAD
-409 DGYKLQTGTPHAEVE
+409 DGYKLQTGTSHAEVE
-424 KNKNRIA
+424 KNKNRIS

-462 TPPSPGKMIV
+462 TPPSPGKMII

-487 DEDPNTSGK
+487 DEDPNISGK

-525 NNNNK
+525 VGLTYKVRQYTKNSDGSFNTSSPPEQKLYYNSSTTLTQNQTPIAIAVDTSNNSTGYLIYSYNNNNINTPMEK
-530 YEVRRYL
+530 NS
-537 WLNDQNGYANA
+537 W
-548 HTKIELKDKD
+548 TKTA
-558 GFNLSTEPK
+558 GFNSGSYNGSY
-567 AISIYLSAAGGD
+567 AILPAGY
-579 SYCYYVYKD
+579 SVMSM
-588 AAKDNYILRFKW
+588 AV
-600 DNESQNFLSSNFD
+600 S
-613 NVYQKKLADE
+613 
-623 EIPGKEKK
+623 P
-631 CTALAA
+631 
-637 NLDGLF
+637 DGLF
-643 ASIIDETDNSYDITI
+643 VAIENSRGTNVALSIWKYVDLSQPPNNQKYALTDLGY
-658 KKYSHTGTDES
+658 HTN
-669 SKQIISDPTS
+669 P
-679 SGGGNPDKYHK
+679 GNADNLAPNF
-690 QTINDMYIKDGAL
+690 INDMYIKDGAL

-733 LSGNIQDSTLTN
+733 LSGNIQNSPLTN
-745 LWPSGAINALKED
+745 LWPSGAIDELEEN
-758 YAPYRFIKTGDNQMV
+758 YAPYRFIKISDNRL
-773 IASDGYNGNSSSSP
+773 IAASDGYKGKRNETQK
-787 ICTQLNKLVFFKK
+787 CTQLNKLVFFNKSS
-800 TGGPDQWQYEKTK
+800 GPDQWQYDESK
-813 DTDAQFSKELNHTG
+813 DTDAEFSKELNYTS
-827 GQFTWK
+827 GQFKWE

>member
-61 ERSGIIEKKFEAGT
+61 ETSGIIEKKFEAGT

-99 ASWDTSVN
+99 ASWETSVN

-150 SSDIGINASTPI
+150 SSDISINASTPI

-207 SSLTGDDSEI
+207 SSLTGDEVEI

-227 ILDKKSSGNELYKT
+227 VLDKRSTGNKLYKT
-241 DGTTSTN
+241 DGTTTTN
-248 IELPSNFQTP
+248 IVIPSNFQNP

-272 CFIID
+272 CFIAD
-277 NNNKLHSYNF
+277 DNNKLHSYNF
-287 NGTEI
+287 NGTQI

-321 GDIFVNNNKLYVLFS
+321 GDIFVNENKLYVLFS
-336 AFSSDLINGAYS
+336 AFSNDLINGAYS
-348 LGGILEYTYNDG
+348 LGGILEYTYNDE
-360 GNLAPARKLGFSQSL
+360 GNLEPARKLGFSQSL
-375 TAGTDKIAHIDEA
+375 TAGMDNIANIDEA

-409 DGYKLQTGTPHAEVE
+409 DGYKLQTGTSHAEVE

-444 TEHTWFEE
+444 TKHTWFEE

-462 TPPSPGKMIV
+462 SPPSPGKMIV

-487 DEDPNTSGK
+487 DEDPNISGK

-511 FSFDKDG
+511 CSFDKDG

-525 NNNNK
+525 VGLTYKVRQYTKNSDGSFNTSSPPEQQLYYDSSTKLNQNQTPIAIAVDTSNNSTGYLIYSYNNNNINTPMEK
-530 YEVRRYL
+530 NS
-537 WLNDQNGYANA
+537 W
-548 HTKIELKDKD
+548 TKTA
-558 GFNLSTEPK
+558 GFNSGSHYDSYT
-567 AISIYLSAAGGD
+567 ILSAGHSVMAMAV
-579 SYCYYVYKD
+579 S
-588 AAKDNYILRFKW
+588 
-600 DNESQNFLSSNFD
+600 
-613 NVYQKKLADE
+613 
-623 EIPGKEKK
+623 P
-631 CTALAA
+631 
-637 NLDGLF
+637 DGLF
-643 ASIIDETDNSYDITI
+643 VAIENSLGTNVALSIW
-658 KKYSHTGTDES
+658 KYVDLSQPPNNQKYALTALGYHTN
-669 SKQIISDPTS
+669 P
-679 SGGGNPDKYHK
+679 GNADDLAPNF
-690 QTINDMYIKDGAL
+690 INDMYIKDGAL

-711 GRLNSTS
+711 GRLDSTS

-733 LSGNIQDSTLTN
+733 LSGNIQTSTLTN

-758 YAPYRFIKTGDNQMV
+758 YAPYRFIKTDDNQMV
-773 IASDGYNGNSSSSP
+773 IASDGYKGNKTETQK
-787 ICTQLNKLVFFKK
+787 CTQLNKLVFFNKSS
-800 TGGPDQWQYEKTK
+800 GSSQWQYEKTK